1 MYGILNLL
9 LRKMGRPAM
18 RRVLEIIK
26 KYPEARPVQN
36 LQNKGFPASWYE
48 GGREGARGG
57 ISDESRLAIAENLA
71 KGSKRYLDPYP
82 GTFMN
87 YVRHK
92 VPNRKMFKD
101 VADYY
106 RLNPEKR
113 ASLDDWHQ
121 EMGSQ
126 GWWSQGFMDDM
137 IKDAIQA
144 MAGKNLKT
152 RGPTD
157 HEKYLLA
164 LLRQKRQEANKG
176 AKILPFRRPE

>member
-1 MYGILNLL
+1 M
-9 LRKMGRPAM
+9 K
-18 RRVLEIIK
+18 RVLEIIK
-26 KYPEARPVQN
+26 KYPEARPIKN
-36 LQNKGFPASWYE
+36 LKSDMFT
-48 GGREGARGG
+48 
-57 ISDESRLAIAENLA
+57 DESRLATAQGLAE
-71 KGSKRYLDPYP
+71 GSSRWLDPYP

-92 VPNRKMFKD
+92 VPDRAMFKD
-101 VADYY
+101 MANYY

-113 ASLDDWHQ
+113 AMMDEWHQ
-121 EMGSQ
+121 EMGSK
-126 GWWSQGFMDDM
+126 GPWSKGFMDNM
-137 IKDAIQA
+137 IQDAIQA

>member
-1 MYGILNLL
+1 
-9 LRKMGRPAM
+9 M

-26 KYPEARPVQN
+26 KHPEARPVKN
-36 LQNKGFPASWYE
+36 LKSDMFT
-48 GGREGARGG
+48 
-57 ISDESRLAIAENLA
+57 DESRLGTAEGLA
-71 KGSKRYLDPYP
+71 EGASRWLDPYP

-92 VPNRKMFKD
+92 VPDRAMFKD
-101 VADYY
+101 MANYY

-113 ASLDDWHQ
+113 AVMDDWHQ

-126 GWWSQGFMDDM
+126 GQWSQGFMDEM
-137 IKDAIQA
+137 IQDAIQA

-164 LLRQKRQEANKG
+164 LLRQKRQEAQKEG

>member
-18 RRVLEIIK
+18 KRVLEIIK
-26 KYPEARPVQN
+26 KYPEARPVKN
-36 LQNKGFPASWYE
+36 LKSDMFT
-48 GGREGARGG
+48 
-57 ISDESRLAIAENLA
+57 DESRLNNAINLA
-71 KGSKRYLDPYP
+71 EGSERWLNPYP

-92 VPNRKMFKD
+92 KGMTKD
-101 VADYY
+101 TFSDLANYY

-113 ASLDDWHQ
+113 AVMDDWHQ
-121 EMGSQ
+121 EMGSK
-126 GWWSQGFMDDM
+126 GWWSQGFMDNM
-137 IKDAIQA
+137 LVDAIRA
-144 MAGKNLKT
+144 MAGKNLKV
-152 RGPTD
+152 RGPTE
-157 HEKYLLA
+157 HEKYMLA

>member
-26 KYPEARPVQN
+26 KYPEARPVKN
-36 LQNKGFPASWYE
+36 LRSDVFT
-48 GGREGARGG
+48 
-57 ISDESRLAIAENLA
+57 DESRLATAKGLAE
-71 KGSKRYLDPYP
+71 GSKRWLDPYP

-113 ASLDDWHQ
+113 AVMDDWHQ
-121 EMGSQ
+121 EMGSK
-126 GWWSQGFMDDM
+126 GPWSKGFMDNM
-137 IKDAIQA
+137 IQDAIQA

-164 LLRQKRQEANKG
+164 LLRQKRQEAQRES

>member
-1 MYGILNLL
+1 MYGILNLI
-9 LRKMGRPAM
+9 RKLYGRPAM

-26 KYPEARPVQN
+26 KYPEARPV
-36 LQNKGFPASWYE
+36 KTIKSE
-48 GGREGARGG
+48 GLPYYGAT
-57 ISDESRLAIAENLA
+57 EKSRLGAA
-71 KGSKRYLDPYP
+71 KGLAEGSSRYLDPYP

-92 VPNRKMFKD
+92 VPKKEMFSD
-101 VADYY
+101 VANYY
-106 RLNPEKR
+106 RLNPDKR
-113 ASLDDWHQ
+113 KIMDDWHQ
-121 EMGSQ
+121 EMGSK
-126 GWWSQGFMDDM
+126 GEWSTGFMDDM
-137 IKDAIQA
+137 IKDAIRA

>member
-18 RRVLEIIK
+18 KRVLEIIK
-26 KYPEARPVQN
+26 KYPEARPVRN
-36 LQNKGFPASWYE
+36 LKNPMFTE
-48 GGREGARGG
+48 
-57 ISDESRLAIAENLA
+57 ESRLGNAINLA
-71 KGSKRYLDPYP
+71 EGSERWLDPYP

-92 VPNRKMFKD
+92 VPNRAMFKD
-101 VADYY
+101 MANYY

-113 ASLDDWHQ
+113 AVMDEWHQ

-126 GWWSQGFMDDM
+126 GERSQDFMDNM
-137 IKDAIQA
+137 LRDAIGA

-164 LLRQKRQEANKG
+164 LLRQKRQDANKG

>member
-18 RRVLEIIK
+18 KRVLEIIK
-26 KYPEARPVQN
+26 KYPEARPVRSI
-36 LQNKGFPASWYE
+36 KGWPESPFMPTESLRLGAAE
-48 GGREGARGG
+48 GLAEG
-57 ISDESRLAIAENLA
+57 SS
-71 KGSKRYLDPYP
+71 RYLDPYP

-101 VADYY
+101 LANYY

-113 ASLDDWHQ
+113 AVMDDWHQ
-121 EMGSQ
+121 EMGSK
-126 GWWSQGFMDDM
+126 GWWSQGFMDNMLRD
-137 IKDAIQA
+137 
-144 MAGKNLKT
+144 AGKNLKT
-152 RGPTD
+152 RGPTE

-176 AKILPFRRPE
+176 AKILQFPKRD

>member
-1 MYGILNLL
+1 MYGILSLL
-9 LRKMGRPAM
+9 KSLKGKDAM
-18 RRVLEIIK
+18 RRVLKIAQE
-26 KYPEARPVQN
+26 YPNARPVRN
-36 LQNKGFPASWYE
+36 MKNPVF
-48 GGREGARGG
+48 
-57 ISDESRLAIAENLA
+57 DEKSRLNNAISLAE
-71 KGSKRYLDPYP
+71 GSDRYLNPYP

-101 VADYY
+101 VANYY

-113 ASLDDWHQ
+113 AVMDDWHQ
-121 EMGSQ
+121 EMGSK
-126 GWWSQGFMDDM
+126 GWWSTGFMDGM
-137 IKDAIQA
+137 IQDAIQA

>member
-1 MYGILNLL
+1 MYGILNLI
-9 LRKMGRPAM
+9 RKLYGRPAM

-26 KYPEARPVQN
+26 KYPEARPV
-36 LQNKGFPASWYE
+36 KTIKSE
-48 GGREGARGG
+48 GLPYYG
-57 ISDESRLAIAENLA
+57 ST
-71 KGSKRYLDPYP
+71 KGSRIQAAEGLIEGSSRYLDPYP

-92 VPNRKMFKD
+92 IPKKETFSD
-101 VADYY
+101 VANYY
-106 RLNPEKR
+106 RLNPDKR
-113 ASLDDWHQ
+113 KIMDEWYQ
-121 EMGSQ
+121 ETGAK
-126 GWWSQGFMDDM
+126 GWWSAGFMDDM
-137 IKDAIQA
+137 IQDAIKT

-164 LLRQKRQEANKG
+164 LLRQKRKKSQEG

>member
-1 MYGILNLL
+1 M
-9 LRKMGRPAM
+9 K
-18 RRVLEIIK
+18 RVLEIIK
-26 KYPEARPVQN
+26 KYPEARPVKN
-36 LQNKGFPASWYE
+36 LKSDMFT
-48 GGREGARGG
+48 
-57 ISDESRLAIAENLA
+57 DESRLNNAINLA
-71 KGSKRYLDPYP
+71 EGAERWLDPYP

-113 ASLDDWHQ
+113 AMMDDWHQ
-121 EMGSQ
+121 EMGSK
-126 GWWSQGFMDDM
+126 GWWSTGFMDDM
-137 IKDAIQA
+137 IQDAIQA
-144 MAGKNLKT
+144 MAGKT

>member
-18 RRVLEIIK
+18 KRVLEIIK
-26 KYPEARPVQN
+26 KYPEARPVQSLKN
-36 LQNKGFPASWYE
+36 PMITE
-48 GGREGARGG
+48 
-57 ISDESRLAIAENLA
+57 ESRLNNAINMAE
-71 KGSKRYLDPYP
+71 GSERWLDPYP

-113 ASLDDWHQ
+113 AVMDDWHQ

-126 GWWSQGFMDDM
+126 GERSQDFMDNM
-137 IKDAIQA
+137 LRDAIGA

-164 LLRQKRQEANKG
+164 LLRQKRHEANKG
-176 AKILPFRRPE
+176 AKILQFPKRD

>member
-18 RRVLEIIK
+18 KRVLEIIK
-26 KYPEARPVQN
+26 KYPEARPVEI
-36 LQNKGFPASWYE
+36 LQNKGAPSWWYK
-48 GGREGARGG
+48 GGGKRGSG
-57 ISDESRLAIAENLA
+57 GYSDESRLAQAMELA
-71 KGSKRYLDPYP
+71 KGSDRYLNPYP

-92 VPNRKMFKD
+92 VPDRKMFKD
-101 VADYY
+101 VSNYY
-106 RLNPEKR
+106 RLNPDKR

-126 GWWSQGFMDDM
+126 GRWSKGFMDEM
-137 IKDAIQA
+137 IKDAIKA

-176 AKILPFRRPE
+176 AKILQFPKRD

>member
-18 RRVLEIIK
+18 KRVLEIIK
-26 KYPEARPVQN
+26 KYPEARPVRN
-36 LQNKGFPASWYE
+36 LKNPVFTE
-48 GGREGARGG
+48 
-57 ISDESRLAIAENLA
+57 ESRLGNAVNLA
-71 KGSKRYLDPYP
+71 EGSERWLDPHP

-92 VPNRKMFKD
+92 VPDRKMFKD

-113 ASLDDWHQ
+113 AVMDEWHQ
-121 EMGSQ
+121 EMGSK
-126 GWWSQGFMDDM
+126 GPWSKGFMDTM
-137 IKDAIQA
+137 IQDAIQA

-176 AKILPFRRPE
+176 AKILQFPKRD

>member
-26 KYPEARPVQN
+26 KYPEARPVKN
-36 LQNKGFPASWYE
+36 LKSDMFT
-48 GGREGARGG
+48 
-57 ISDESRLAIAENLA
+57 DESRLATAEGLA
-71 KGSKRYLDPYP
+71 EGSSRWLDPHP

-101 VADYY
+101 LANYY

-113 ASLDDWHQ
+113 AVMDDWHQ
-121 EMGSQ
+121 EMGSK
-126 GWWSQGFMDDM
+126 GPWSKGFMDDM
-137 IKDAIQA
+137 IQDAIQA

-176 AKILPFRRPE
+176 AKILQFPKRD

>member
-26 KYPEARPVQN
+26 KYPEARPVKT
-36 LQNKGFPASWYE
+36 LKGE
-48 GGREGARGG
+48 GLPYYGATE
-57 ISDESRLAIAENLA
+57 ESRLGAAEGLA
-71 KGSKRYLDPYP
+71 EGSSRYLDPYP

-101 VADYY
+101 VANYY

-113 ASLDDWHQ
+113 AVMDDWHQ
-121 EMGSQ
+121 EMGSK
-126 GWWSQGFMDDM
+126 GWWSQGFMDNM
-137 IKDAIQA
+137 LRDAIGA
-144 MAGKNLKT
+144 MAGKNLRT

-164 LLRQKRQEANKG
+164 LLRQKRQDANKG

>member
-26 KYPEARPVQN
+26 KYPEARPVRN
-36 LQNKGFPASWYE
+36 LKNPIF
-48 GGREGARGG
+48 
-57 ISDESRLAIAENLA
+57 DEQSRLNNAVNLA
-71 KGSKRYLDPYP
+71 EGSERWLDPYP

-101 VADYY
+101 VANYY

-113 ASLDDWHQ
+113 AVMDDWHQ
-121 EMGSQ
+121 EMGSK
-126 GWWSQGFMDDM
+126 GWWSTGFMDDM
-137 IKDAIQA
+137 IQDAIQA
-144 MAGKNLKT
+144 MAGKT

>member
-36 LQNKGFPASWYE
+36 LKNPIF
-48 GGREGARGG
+48 
-57 ISDESRLAIAENLA
+57 DEQSRLNNAINLA
-71 KGSKRYLDPYP
+71 EGSERWLDPYP

-101 VADYY
+101 LANYY

-113 ASLDDWHQ
+113 AVMDEWHQ
-121 EMGSQ
+121 EMGSK
-126 GWWSQGFMDDM
+126 GWWSQGFMDNM
-137 IKDAIQA
+137 IQDAIRA

-152 RGPTD
+152 RGPTE
-157 HEKYLLA
+157 HEKYT
-164 LLRQKRQEANKG
+164 KR
-176 AKILPFRRPE
+176 RS

>member
-26 KYPEARPVQN
+26 KYPEARPVKT
-36 LQNKGFPASWYE
+36 LKGKGLPYYGPTE
-48 GGREGARGG
+48 
-57 ISDESRLAIAENLA
+57 ESRLGAAEGLA
-71 KGSKRYLDPYP
+71 EGASRYLNPYP

-92 VPNRKMFKD
+92 VPDRAMFKD
-101 VADYY
+101 VANYY
-106 RLNPEKR
+106 RLNPDKR
-113 ASLDDWHQ
+113 KVMDDWHQ
-121 EMGSQ
+121 EMGSK
-126 GWWSQGFMDDM
+126 GWWSTGFMDDM
-137 IKDAIQA
+137 IQDAIQA

-152 RGPTD
+152 RGPTE

-164 LLRQKRQEANKG
+164 LLRQKRQEAQRES

>member
-26 KYPEARPVQN
+26 KYPEARPVRN
-36 LQNKGFPASWYE
+36 LKNPIF
-48 GGREGARGG
+48 
-57 ISDESRLAIAENLA
+57 DEQSRLNNAINLA
-71 KGSKRYLDPYP
+71 EGSERWLNPYP

-92 VPNRKMFKD
+92 VPDRKMFKD
-101 VADYY
+101 VANYY

-113 ASLDDWHQ
+113 AVMDEWHQ
-121 EMGSQ
+121 EMGSK
-126 GWWSQGFMDDM
+126 GPWSKGFMDNM
-137 IKDAIQA
+137 IQDAIQA
-144 MAGKNLKT
+144 MAGKNLKV

-164 LLRQKRQEANKG
+164 LLRQKRQEAQEG